1 MNPYTADI
9 PLKTKWTIYK
19 GFCSIQKI
27 EGIPLSVQQGML
39 LALTSMLKEYGWPVI
54 GITEAAALRIQEN
67 EYKRPKKINRS
78 HIYSRKETSEI
89 LFSKEWEFTDFWD
102 FFLKRD
108 CCVLATSKE
117 NYSKEPENLWRQ
129 VPKGMFQSVGFA
141 FRVGKEEAS
150 WLKEQL

>member
-1 MNPYTADI
+1 MNPYCEDI
-9 PLKTKWTIYK
+9 PTELKRTIYD
-19 GFCSIQKI
+19 GFCHIQELK
-27 EGIPLSVQQGML
+27 GIPPRVQQSML
-39 LALTSMLKEYGWPVI
+39 LALTGMLKEHGWPVI

-78 HIYSRKETSEI
+78 HIYSRKETSDI
-89 LFSKEWEFTDFWD
+89 LFLKEWTFTDFWD

-117 NYSKEPENLWRQ
+117 NYSKEPEDLWRQ

-141 FRVGKEEAS
+141 FRVGKEEAC